1 VKDHRYKVSVTWTGN
16 TGEGTK
22 TYRGYRRDHI
32 ISATGKPDI
41 PGSSDPAFR
50 GDATRYNPEDLLVAS
65 ASTCHMLWYL
75 HLCAVNGITVLDYLD
90 SAEGTMQEYE
100 NGSGKFVHATLRPK
114 ITITADS
121 DAEKA
126 RELHHEAH
134 KLCFVANSLNF
145 PIEVEAEI
153 VVATAAGS

>member
-1 VKDHRYKVSVTWTGN
+1 MKDHRYKVSVTWTGN

-100 NGSGKFVHATLRPK
+100 NGSGKFVSATLRPK
-114 ITITADS
+114 ITIAADS